1 MVDSVQVQVPR
12 NIIYALRRI
21 LLAIEQNRNC
31 TRHMIQG
38 VIQLLRRIYLLIVS
52 TETLVFVNP
61 PAGEFERL
69 VRRLERWVVQWEER
83 APIDTEINALIPIFY
98 ETLAWSQ
105 QQDIHN
111 NAELVNK
118 YMRNARLIYDAP
130 PTVPQILREAVQ
142 QQ

>member
-1 MVDSVQVQVPR
+1 
-12 NIIYALRRI
+12 
-21 LLAIEQNRNC
+21 
-31 TRHMIQG
+31 MIQG